1 MEEEDRRLNA
11 QMYLFMDGN
20 ENLEELESFPLQIF
34 QTDDSVSNT
43 PVSAKCEV
51 LKPRVAVAKHISKEI
66 KVKGDSMAMGG
77 SFEKKR
83 MKNEWSCTNLIYY
96 SGEATNQDHP
106 RLLSHTVLIYEGYA
120 LHYGILHLDFAG
132 RDLTD
137 ALIKILTERG
147 YMNRLVEYNTF
158 YIYIYP

>member
-83 MKNEWSCTNLIYY
+83 MKNEW
-96 SGEATNQDHP
+96 
-106 RLLSHTVLIYEGYA
+106 
-120 LHYGILHLDFAG
+120 
-132 RDLTD
+132 
-137 ALIKILTERG
+137 
-147 YMNRLVEYNTF
+147 LV
-158 YIYIYP
+158 